1 MHQPIII
8 NGGFKGTS
16 PGHWRFDHR
25 VSILNA
31 CCPVCRKWPSQS
43 LFRDFYHDFLAQ
55 VPIESLWILHLF
67 LLRPLN
73 IQQKSKPIDMLAH
86 ILHLPFVPF
95 IMLCRNFSWRVSSF
109 SFVSNYTKLKQCF
122 SVLPLLLIFIDTNL
136 TYRIPWNSIA
146 REAGWFSRKKNHL
159 PNLVRVFSSHVWWHQ
174 RVPIR
179 IVSWISK
186 NCIPIISNK
195 SRIDVGHQSETL
207 PKLNHKL
214 A

>member
-1 MHQPIII
+1 MNFMTFHMLEESSQLTFIFFRGVETTNMHQPIIII

-55 VPIESLWILHLF
+55 SSSHRIPVDSPQGF

-73 IQQKSKPIDMLAH
+73 MQQKSKPIDMLAH
-86 ILHLPFVPF
+86 ILHLPFVGF

-109 SFVSNYTKLKQCF
+109 FLRVQLHKTQTVFFYVFLFQHFFWF
-122 SVLPLLLIFIDTNL
+122 SLIPTSL
-136 TYRIPWNSIA
+136 SRNSVKFCMWS
-146 REAGWFSRKKNHL
+146 REAGRFSGIFQPCLTPEGTR
-159 PNLVRVFSSHVWWHQ
+159 
-174 RVPIR
+174 
-179 IVSWISK
+179 
-186 NCIPIISNK
+186 
-195 SRIDVGHQSETL
+195 
-207 PKLNHKL
+207 
-214 A
+214 